1 MRNKNWLRYGLASAV
16 VASGALGAIL
26 VACGDD
32 DSGVTANPD
41 GGKTDGPGQ
50 TDTGGGNDTGS
61 PDATPDSSTPKPANI
76 IVVHG
81 ATSYGS
87 HTDALGL
94 VRVCYATKTTTD
106 PDFTLSPLAPLPH
119 SKDTDSQLPWP
130 GIPIGA
136 GGPFP
141 STGLPLEGISIRPF
155 VISAQALAERGIT
168 GNTGAAATARCNKL
182 LQSGFVPDGGFP
194 GDAAA
199 TALTENQDF
208 WKLAD
213 IPNGTFKNEKTYVLS
228 ITGCTNDA
236 TATAGFCGNA
246 PGQANTPFVPTG
258 TPGIGNLQIA
268 VLEIDATSTIAADE
282 MGVQVV
288 HLSPQYNTLR
298 VGTAGAAVRPFSPV
312 FGSPTS
318 AIPDA
323 SYDAASNVR
332 VLGPDA
338 SAEIPFTGAG
348 TVTALAKL
356 KGIVTATGYFAAN
369 EDDPGS
375 TGPFIPI
382 PLNNNQFNPDAGAAG
397 VTIQYL
403 SEGKTIPNATPAYN
417 NGKAYTFV
425 LVGDPSGSS
434 LKKIH
439 FLAFPNQFT
448 PPPALPVRNVS
459 VSWIPTASR

>member
-50 TDTGGGNDTGS
+50 TDTGGGSDTGTGTDGG
-61 PDATPDSSTPKPANI
+61 DASKTPEPAKI

-81 ATSYGS
+81 ATSYGD

-94 VRVCYATKTTTD
+94 VRVCYATKTSTD

-141 STGLPLEGISIRPF
+141 STGLPLEGISIRPY

-168 GNTGAAATARCNKL
+168 GTTGAAATARCNRL
-182 LQSGFVPDGGFP
+182 LTSGFVPDGGFP

-199 TALTENQDF
+199 TALAENQDF

-213 IPNGTFKNEKTYVLS
+213 IPAGTFKNEKTYVLT
-228 ITGCTNDA
+228 ITGCTSDG

-246 PGQANTPFVPTG
+246 VGQANTPYVPTAQAG
-258 TPGIGNLQIA
+258 VGNLQVA
-268 VLEIDATSTIAADE
+268 VLEIDATSTIATDE

-298 VGTAGAAVRPFSPV
+298 VGTAGVGVRPFSPV

-318 AIPDA
+318 AIADA

-356 KGIVTATGYFAAN
+356 KGIVTASGYFAAN
-369 EDDPGS
+369 EDDPATS
-375 TGPFIPI
+375 GPFIPI
-382 PLNNNQFNPDAGAAG
+382 PLNNNQLNPDAGVP

-403 SEGKTIPNATPAYN
+403 SEGKTVPSATPAYN

-425 LVGDPSGSS
+425 LVGDPSGSG
-434 LKKIH
+434 LKKVH

-448 PPPALPVRNVS
+448 PPPAN
-459 VSWIPTASR
+459 